1 MSGPVPRNA
10 DLHPGDSTEPRQH
23 SESPLQVS
31 SEPVKPSTIG
41 RQVESRRDDHLPN
54 ITTQPRLRLLSEDPL
69 QRAAV
74 VTELGMTGG
83 HDSFELINQA
93 FDDPSPAVRI
103 AAAHALYQLRSD
115 RASSFINAF
124 RDASP
129 DRRRRMGGALA
140 ESGLAGDAIAN
151 LSSEDRDTAYDSYSM
166 LFLIA
171 QAGEIE
177 SLLRAVEEHQSIVV
191 RQTLI
196 QLLALTKHPG
206 LLPAF
211 NRLAVRQSLPS
222 EVRSSLTQAIRE
234 IRSGSTS
241 ARAPEV

>member
-1 MSGPVPRNA
+1 
-10 DLHPGDSTEPRQH
+10 
-23 SESPLQVS
+23 
-31 SEPVKPSTIG
+31 
-41 RQVESRRDDHLPN
+41 
-54 ITTQPRLRLLSEDPL
+54 
-69 QRAAV
+69 
-74 VTELGMTGG
+74 MTGG

-93 FDDPSPAVRI
+93 FDDLSPAVRV

-115 RASSFINAF
+115 RANSFINAF
-124 RDASP
+124 RDASLE
-129 DRRRRMGGALA
+129 RRRRMGSALA

-151 LSSEDRDTAYDSYSM
+151 LSSEDLDTAYDAYSM

-177 SLLRAVEEHQSIVV
+177 SLLRAVEEHHSIVV
-191 RQTLI
+191 RQALI

-222 EVRSSLTQAIRE
+222 EVRSALMQAIHE
-234 IRSGSTS
+234 IRSGSIPAQTS
-241 ARAPEV
+241 KA